1 MLHVNNPHKNSGL
14 LKMTEKVK
22 KVFINN
28 DNMAT
33 FVCPKCKKQTTA
45 DVAEYKDIDKAVR
58 IQHTCSCTHSQ
69 TVLLERRKFY
79 RKNVH
84 IEGTYMLAEK
94 GPRARPMVV
103 RDVSRSGLK
112 LELKE
117 KDSLEVGDRLVVD
130 FILDNPQKTAIR
142 KEVIVKTVFSKY
154 VGTEFCSRDPSN
166 PIDKAYD
173 IAIGFYT
180 FS

>member
-1 MLHVNNPHKNSGL
+1 
-14 LKMTEKVK
+14 MTEKTK

-45 DVAEYKDIDKAVR
+45 DVSEYKDINKAVR
-58 IQHTCSCTHSQ
+58 IQHTCSCGYSQ

-79 RKNVH
+79 RKDVN
-84 IEGTYMLAEK
+84 IK
-94 GPRARPMVV
+94 GIYTLPQERGRKPMTVM
-103 RDVSRSGLK
+103 DLSRSGLK
-112 LELKE
+112 LELNGE
-117 KDSLEVGDRLVVD
+117 GEVKAGDRITVE
-130 FILDNPQKTAIR
+130 FKLDNPQKTLI
-142 KEVIVKTVFSKY
+142 KKDVIVKTAFGRMA
-154 VGTEFCSRDPSN
+154 GTEFCSRDPN
-166 PIDKAYD
+166 NAIDKAYD

>member
-1 MLHVNNPHKNSGL
+1 MAENI
-14 LKMTEKVK
+14 K

-33 FVCPKCKKQTTA
+33 FVCPECKKQTTA
-45 DVAEYKDIDKAVR
+45 DVLEYKDINKAVR
-58 IQHTCSCTHSQ
+58 IQHTCSCGHSQ

-79 RKNVH
+79 RKNVN
-84 IEGTYMLAEK
+84 IRGVYRLPGENVQ
-94 GPRARPMVV
+94 RPMTVK
-103 RDVSRSGLK
+103 DLSRSGLK
-112 LELKE
+112 LVLEKE
-117 KDSLEVGDRLVVD
+117 GAKLGDNLCVEFR
-130 FILDNPQKTAIR
+130 LDNPQRTSIK
-142 KEVIVKTVFSKY
+142 KDVIVRTVFGDS
-154 VGTEFCSRDPSN
+154 VGTEFCSRDPNN